1 MGRFLNPPATAAPA
15 LVAALVLLTEYALAT
30 RPILM
35 PVAGH
40 ILDLAAIKAVL
51 RHQMDSK
58 QPEEHFQMDSDHLG
72 LSHHHLLQMG
82 SIAERSPV
90 ATAAIVSCLVADNS
104 SSLSCCNLIQRVII
118 I

>member
-1 MGRFLNPPATAAPA
+1 MAAAPA

-30 RPILM
+30 RPVPM
-35 PVAGH
+35 PKAGH

-58 QPEEHFQMDSDHLG
+58 LPKGHSQMDSSHLV
-72 LSHHHLLQMG
+72 LSHRHLFQTG
-82 SIAERSPV
+82 SIAEQRSPG

-104 SSLSCCNLIQRVII
+104 SSLSECNLIQRVII